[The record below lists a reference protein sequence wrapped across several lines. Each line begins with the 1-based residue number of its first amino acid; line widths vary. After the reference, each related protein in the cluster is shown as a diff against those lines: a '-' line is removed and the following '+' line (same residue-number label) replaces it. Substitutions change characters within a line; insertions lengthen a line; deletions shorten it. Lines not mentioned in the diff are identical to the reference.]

1 MCPTCLMCLSAD
13 LVLTTAGT
21 MRAIVLRSLGNAVD
35 MDIICVELKNEHA
48 LIQVPITQEVLVCI
62 CGNADTPLLMLPRRY
77 YSTAT
82 A

>member
-13 LVLTTAGT
+13 LVLTTAGQ

-35 MDIICVELKNEHA
+35 MDIICVGLKNEHVV
-48 LIQVPITQEVLVCI
+48 IQVPITQEVLVCI
-62 CGNADTPLLMLPRRY
+62 CGNADTPLLMLSRRY
-77 YSTAT
+77 YSRAT